1 MRWVSRAF
9 AVLVAVYT
17 MAILVVLVTDIG
29 NRGFATD
36 DIYFVPAVTGTAI
49 GVFLTFKLPE
59 NRMGPLLT
67 AMSATL
73 VTLGLSNVLIESAL
87 ERGDELLTVISV
99 QLSDLAWIAQSVIAF
114 VLLPLWFPTGRPL
127 NSRWAWVGRIA
138 IGAAVVGVASMS
150 LSEFVCAYDGSA
162 SDECIYVANPWGIPG
177 YEGLEILFLVPLVM
191 AFPAVMSA
199 FVRWRRSDDLER
211 RQIKWFFVAAVGLLA
226 ALVIAVLD
234 LNQALNEIALA
245 SGLTGIW
252 MAIAVAVL
260 KYRLYDIDR
269 IISRTVSYALV
280 IVVLAAVYLGLVTA
294 ISLQFEGSLAVAAST
309 LAVAVLFNPLR
320 RRVQDVVDRRFNR
333 TAYDTAHVLDGF
345 ADSLRDEVDSDE
357 LVNGWVDV
365 VSETMQPASVG
376 VWVK

>member
-1 MRWVSRAF
+1 M
-9 AVLVAVYT
+9 
-17 MAILVVLVTDIG
+17 
-29 NRGFATD
+29 
-36 DIYFVPAVTGTAI
+36 
-49 GVFLTFKLPE
+49 
-59 NRMGPLLT
+59 
-67 AMSATL
+67 
-73 VTLGLSNVLIESAL
+73 
-87 ERGDELLTVISV
+87 
-99 QLSDLAWIAQSVIAF
+99 
-114 VLLPLWFPTGRPL
+114 
-127 NSRWAWVGRIA
+127 
-138 IGAAVVGVASMS
+138 
-150 LSEFVCAYDGSA
+150 
-162 SDECIYVANPWGIPG
+162 
-177 YEGLEILFLVPLVM
+177 
-191 AFPAVMSA
+191 
-199 FVRWRRSDDLER
+199 RWRRSDDLER